1 MDFRQLEAFVA
12 VVEEGSF
19 SRAGAVLHSAQ
30 SNISTRVKNLEGELG
45 VALIDRATMEPT
57 PEGRTVLE
65 RARRILQEE
74 ESIGADV
81 RAMAESVQGEVSI
94 GMIGTTG
101 RWLIPQVLGR
111 QRLELP
117 NVTLRIVEGTNSS
130 LEPRISSG
138 LLDLGILSLPLSN
151 DSFRTEDLFD
161 EDLVLVA
168 PLKGPRAL
176 TATQLRLADLAQLE
190 LLLPLTGTPLRNE
203 VDEVCTRLGVT
214 LHPTLEIDGIR
225 TLASLCFDGL
235 GYAVLPASSIPPHLR
250 DEFHGIPIF
259 DLPQRRVAL
268 VLPPYGVPSAPTW
281 AVHQLIK
288 SVVANDARLPTGLTR
303 L

>member
-1 MDFRQLEAFVA
+1 MHFRQLEAFVA

-19 SRAGAVLHSAQ
+19 SRAGAVLLTAQ
-30 SNISTRVKNLEGELG
+30 SNISTRVKNLEAELG
-45 VALIDRATMEPT
+45 VTLIDRGTMEPT

-81 RAMAESVQGEVSI
+81 RAMAESVQGDVSI

-101 RWLIPQVLGR
+101 RWLIPQLLER

-130 LEPRISSG
+130 LEPRISAG

-168 PLKGPRAL
+168 PLAGARAL
-176 TATQLRLADLAQLE
+176 SQSTLRLADLARLE

-203 VDEVCTRLGVT
+203 VDEACMRLGVT
-214 LHPTLEIDGIR
+214 LQPTLEIDGIR

-250 DEFHGIPIF
+250 DEFHGIPII

>member
-12 VVEEGSF
+12 VIEEGSF
-19 SRAGAVLHSAQ
+19 SKAGTLLHTAQ
-30 SNISTRVKNLEGELG
+30 SNISTRVKNLEAELG
-45 VALIDRATMEPT
+45 VALIDRSSMEPT

-74 ESIGADV
+74 ESIGVDV
-81 RAMAESVQGEVSI
+81 RSMAESVQGDVSI

-101 RWLIPQVLGR
+101 RWLIPQIIER
-111 QRLELP
+111 QRVELP
-117 NVTLRIVEGTNSS
+117 NVNLQIIEGTNSS
-130 LEPRISSG
+130 LEPRLSSG
-138 LLDLGILSLPLSN
+138 LVDLGILSLPLSN
-151 DSFRTEDLFD
+151 DSFRTEELFD

-168 PLKGPRAL
+168 PLQGPRAL
-176 TATQLRLADLAQLE
+176 HATTLTLAEVVAFD
-190 LLLPLTGTPLRNE
+190 LLLPLTGTPTRNE
-203 VDEVCTRLGVT
+203 VNEACARLGLT
-214 LHPTLEIDGIR
+214 LRPQLEIDGIR

-235 GYAVLPASSIPPHLR
+235 GYAILPASSIPPHLR
-250 DEFHGIPIF
+250 EEFHGIPIAE
-259 DLPQRRVAL
+259 LPQRRVAL

-288 SVVANDARLPTGLTR
+288 SVVANDAQLPTGLTR

>member
-12 VVEEGSF
+12 VIDEGSF
-19 SRAGAVLHSAQ
+19 SKAGALLQTAQ
-30 SNISTRVKNLEGELG
+30 SNISTRVKNLEAELG
-45 VALIDRATMEPT
+45 APLIDRASMSPT

-65 RARRILQEE
+65 RARRILHEE
-74 ESIGADV
+74 EAIGTDV
-81 RAMAESVQGEVSI
+81 RSMAESVQGDVSI

-101 RWLIPQVLGR
+101 RWLIPQVIER
-111 QRLELP
+111 QRRDLP
-117 NVTLRIVEGTNSS
+117 NVNLQIVEGTNSS
-130 LEPRISSG
+130 LEPRLSSG
-138 LLDLGILSLPLSN
+138 LLNLAILSLPLSN
-151 DSFRTEDLFD
+151 DSFRCDELFD

-168 PLKGPRAL
+168 PLTGPRAL
-176 TATQLRLADLAQLE
+176 RVTRLDIDDLQSLD
-190 LLLPLTGTPLRNE
+190 LLLPLKGTPTRNE
-203 VDEVCTRLGVT
+203 VDDACARRGIT
-214 LHPTLEIDGIR
+214 LRPQLEIDGIR

-235 GYAVLPASSIPPHLR
+235 GYAILPASSIPPHLHG
-250 DEFHGIPIF
+250 EFHGIPVA

-288 SVVANDARLPTGLTR
+288 SIVATNAQLPAGLTR

>member
-19 SRAGAVLHSAQ
+19 SRAGAVLLTAQ
-30 SNISTRVKNLEGELG
+30 SNISTRVKNLEAELG
-45 VALIDRATMEPT
+45 VTLIDRGTMEPT

-101 RWLIPQVLGR
+101 RWLIPQVLER
-111 QRLELP
+111 QRAELP

-151 DSFRTEDLFD
+151 DSFRSEELFD

-168 PLKGPRAL
+168 PLEGPRAL
-176 TATQLRLADLAQLE
+176 RASQLHLTDLATLD

-203 VDEVCTRLGVT
+203 VDEACAQLGVI
-214 LHPTLEIDGIR
+214 LHPALEIDGIR

-250 DEFHGIPIF
+250 DEFHGIPIS

-288 SVVANDARLPTGLTR
+288 SVVANDARLPTGITR

>member
-19 SRAGAVLHSAQ
+19 SKAGALLQTAQ
-30 SNISTRVKNLEGELG
+30 SNISTRVKNLESELG
-45 VALIDRATMEPT
+45 VSLIDRASMEPT

-74 ESIGADV
+74 ESIGTDV
-81 RAMAESVQGEVSI
+81 RSMAESVQGDVSI
-94 GMIGTTG
+94 GIIGTTG
-101 RWLIPQVLGR
+101 RWLIPQIIER
-111 QRLELP
+111 QRDEIP
-117 NVTLRIVEGTNSS
+117 NVNLQIVEGTNSS
-130 LEPRISSG
+130 LEPRLSSG

-151 DSFRTEDLFD
+151 DSFRTEELFD

-168 PLKGPRAL
+168 PLHGPRAL
-176 TATQLRLADLAQLE
+176 RAQNLQLSDLEGLD
-190 LLLPLTGTPLRNE
+190 LLLPLTGTPTRND
-203 VDEVCTRLGVT
+203 VDEASARLGVT
-214 LHPTLEIDGIR
+214 LRPKLEIDGIR

-235 GYAVLPASSIPPHLR
+235 GYAILPASSIPPHLR
-250 DEFHGIPIF
+250 DEFHGIPMA

-268 VLPPYGVPSAPTW
+268 VLPPYGVPSSATW

-288 SVVANDARLPTGLTR
+288 SIVATDARLPTGLTR

>member
-19 SRAGAVLHSAQ
+19 SRAGAVLLTAQ
-30 SNISTRVKNLEGELG
+30 SNISTRVKNLEAELG
-45 VALIDRATMEPT
+45 VTLIDRGTMEPT

-101 RWLIPQVLGR
+101 RWLIPQVLER
-111 QRLELP
+111 QRAELP

-151 DSFRTEDLFD
+151 DSFRSEELFD

-168 PLKGPRAL
+168 PLEGPRGL
-176 TATQLRLADLAQLE
+176 QATQLRLTDLATLD

-203 VDEVCTRLGVT
+203 VDEACAQLGVT

-250 DEFHGIPIF
+250 DEFHGIPIS

-288 SVVANDARLPTGLTR
+288 SVVANDARLPTGITR

>member
-1 MDFRQLEAFVA
+1 MDFRQLEAFIA

-19 SRAGAVLHSAQ
+19 SKAGALLQTAQ
-30 SNISTRVKNLEGELG
+30 SNISTRVKNLEAELG
-45 VALIDRATMEPT
+45 VPLVDRASMEPT

-74 ESIGADV
+74 EAIGTDV
-81 RAMAESVQGEVSI
+81 RSMAESVQGDVSI
-94 GMIGTTG
+94 GIIGTTG
-101 RWLIPQVLGR
+101 RWLIPEVIER
-111 QRLELP
+111 QRRDLP
-117 NVTLRIVEGTNSS
+117 NVNLRIVEGTNSS
-130 LEPRISSG
+130 LEPRLSSG

-168 PLKGPRAL
+168 PIAGPRAL
-176 TATQLRLADLAQLE
+176 SAAHLRIEDLQDLD
-190 LLLPLTGTPLRNE
+190 LLLPLTGTPTRNE
-203 VDEVCTRLGVT
+203 VNEACARRGVT
-214 LHPTLEIDGIR
+214 LHPKIEIDGIR

-235 GYAVLPASSIPPHLR
+235 GYAILPASSIPPHLR
-250 DEFHGIPIF
+250 GEFHGIPIS
-259 DLPQRRVAL
+259 DLPQRRVAI

-288 SVVANDARLPTGLTR
+288 SVVTTDAQLPAGLAR
-303 L
+303 V